1 MRSFAHLFLL
11 SNTLPGARPALAA
24 TVNRCEAAN
33 GRITFTTLSCATGE
47 SLSRQDVRTFTPG
60 STTTLMPEAEPG
72 ETSGMKF
79 KRREPTI
86 VGQSEDKCGNLISAR
101 ERREAI
107 INQRVVAGMSQQ
119 DVESALGKPDKITI
133 RNSATSYRYDTLRG
147 RRAQVAF
154 DEKGCTTEKTKPQMQ
169 KARFKSGLSVVWCIR
184 EDSNLRPLGS

>member
-1 MRSFAHLFLL
+1 MRFLAHLFLL
-11 SNTLPGARPALAA
+11 LILPGALPLVLAA
-24 TVNRCEAAN
+24 SVNRCEAAN

-72 ETSGMKF
+72 ETSGMKL

-147 RRAQVAF
+147 RSAQVTF
-154 DEKGCTTEKTKPQMQ
+154 DEKGCTTG
-169 KARFKSGLSVVWCIR
+169 KAKSQTAKS
-184 EDSNLRPLGS
+184 PL